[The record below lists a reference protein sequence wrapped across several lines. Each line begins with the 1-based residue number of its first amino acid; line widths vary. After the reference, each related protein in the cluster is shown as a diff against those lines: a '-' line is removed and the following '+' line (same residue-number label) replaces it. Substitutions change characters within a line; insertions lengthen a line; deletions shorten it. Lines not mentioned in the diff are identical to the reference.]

1 MIDMSTDKLAPP
13 QVVLFDYGGV
23 LAEEGFTA
31 GLKAIAGTHG
41 LEPELFFHRA
51 TEIIYACNYVIGQ
64 ATAAD
69 FWHLVRRELAIGGSD
84 DELSNEILS
93 RFILRPGMMA
103 KVRALKRQGFR
114 TAILSDQTNW
124 LDLLDRRDNFLLE
137 FNPVI
142 NSYYLGRTKRD
153 PATFSE
159 ALQIL
164 AVRPEQVLFV
174 DDNQG
179 HIDRAAKLGLQTHL
193 FTTEAAFGRD
203 LPDRGIMLTTEDC

>member
-1 MIDMSTDKLAPP
+1 MNDDKLAPL
-13 QVVLFDYGGV
+13 QVMLFDYGGV

-31 GLKAIAGTHG
+31 GLKAIGMAHG
-41 LEPELFFHRA
+41 LDPDLFFHRA
-51 TEIIYACNYVIGQ
+51 TEIIYACDYVIGQ

-93 RFILRPGMMA
+93 RFILRRGMID
-103 KVRALKRQGFR
+103 KVRALKQQGIR

-124 LDLLDRRDNFLLE
+124 LDLLDQRDNFLAE
-137 FNPVI
+137 FDPVI
-142 NSYYLGRTKRD
+142 NSYYLGTTKRD
-153 PATFSE
+153 PATFIA
-159 ALQIL
+159 ALRIL
-164 AVRPEQVLFV
+164 VVRPEQVLFV

-193 FTTEAAFGRD
+193 FTTEAAFARD
-203 LPDRGIMLTTEDC
+203 LPARGIMLTTED

>member
-1 MIDMSTDKLAPP
+1 METDKLPRP

-31 GLKAIAGTHG
+31 GLQAIGVANG
-41 LEPELFFHRA
+41 LEPELFFHQA
-51 TEIIYACNYVIGQ
+51 TEIIYACGYVIGKG
-64 ATAAD
+64 TAAD
-69 FWHLVRRELAIGGSD
+69 FWHLVRRELAIQGSD

-93 RFILRPGMMA
+93 RFILRQGMLN
-103 KVRALKRQGFR
+103 KVRAIKRQGIR

-124 LDLLDRRDNFLLE
+124 LDLLDRRDNFLVE
-137 FNPVI
+137 FDPVI

-153 PATFSE
+153 PATFNK
-159 ALQIL
+159 ALRIL
-164 AVRPEQVLFV
+164 AARPEQVLFV

-193 FTTEAAFGRD
+193 FTTEAAFGRE
-203 LPDRGIMLTTEDC
+203 LPNRGIIPTTKDR